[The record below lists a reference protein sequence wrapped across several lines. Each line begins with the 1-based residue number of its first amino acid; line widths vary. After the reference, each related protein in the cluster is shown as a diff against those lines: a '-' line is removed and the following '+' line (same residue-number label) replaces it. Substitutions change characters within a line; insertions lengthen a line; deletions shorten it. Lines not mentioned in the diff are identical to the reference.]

1 MRHIRLTLQ
10 YDGSD
15 YSGWQVQDNGK
26 TIQRT
31 VEDSVFTVTGER
43 TRVTGASRTDAGVHA
58 IEQVASFK
66 THSGLDTDVFQ
77 RALNANLPLDIRV
90 IETAECPEDFHP
102 RYGAKSKAYSYLIS
116 TAAPPSPL
124 SCFHKKTRGASVFL
138 NRYMWQMPH
147 REPLDIEAM
156 KEASKFLI
164 GEHDFSSFR
173 ASGCASKHPVRNIS
187 NIEITEMASIDFMTF
202 KIDVPVIKIR
212 IEAYAFLRH
221 MVRNIV
227 GTLVEVGRGKISPL
241 RMKEILELRDRRVS
255 GPTAPAQ
262 GLFLERIVF

>member
-26 TIQRT
+26 TIQGT
-31 VEDSVFTVTGER
+31 VEDTVFTVTGER

-77 RALNANLPLDIRV
+77 RALNANLPLDIRM
-90 IETAECPEDFHP
+90 IEAAECPEDFHP
-102 RYGAKSKAYSYLIS
+102 RYGAKSKVYSYLIS
-116 TAAPPSPL
+116 TAAPP
-124 SCFHKKTRGASVFL
+124 AVFL
-138 NRYMWQMPH
+138 NRYMWQMLH

-156 KEASKFLI
+156 KEASKFLM

-187 NIEITEMASIDFMTF
+187 NIEITEMPSIDFMTF
-202 KIDVPVIKIR
+202 KLDVPVIKIR
-212 IEAYAFLRH
+212 IEANAFLRH

-227 GTLVEVGRGKISPL
+227 GTLVEVGRGKILPSSLEEML
-241 RMKEILELRDRRVS
+241 RLRDRCSS
-255 GPTAPAQ
+255 GPTAPAC
-262 GLFLERIVF
+262 GLFLEKIVY